1 MGWKER
7 DAEVM
12 HLDAEGNRD
21 AAVVALLLAG
31 GGLGLRRRP
40 SLGRRGLGLQPG
52 VAGCW
57 GDGGLGRREARATA
71 GWGGDGWVA
80 LSPSTFDGVRLER
93 RLGQRTYVGLERWL
107 RRRDCMGGRE
117 DWAR

>member
-1 MGWKER
+1 MPPQTLAHRGMGWKER

-40 SLGRRGLGLQPG
+40 SLG
-52 VAGCW
+52 W
-57 GDGGLGRREARATA
+57 
-71 GWGGDGWVA
+71 
-80 LSPSTFDGVRLER
+80 
-93 RLGQRTYVGLERWL
+93 
-107 RRRDCMGGRE
+107 
-117 DWAR
+117 

>member
-40 SLGRRGLGLQPG
+40 SLGWRGLGPQPG

-57 GDGGLGRREARATA
+57 GDGGLGRR
-71 GWGGDGWVA
+71 WLGGAV
-80 LSPSTFDGVRLER
+80 S
-93 RLGQRTYVGLERWL
+93 VGL
-107 RRRDCMGGRE
+107 RRRAAGATT
-117 DWAR
+117 WAAYVRGVGAVASAA

>member
-1 MGWKER
+1 MPPQTLAHRGMGWKER

-40 SLGRRGLGLQPG
+40 SLGRRGLGPQPG

-57 GDGGLGRREARATA
+57 GDDGLGRRGAGATE
-71 GWGGDGWVA
+71 GCG
-80 LSPSTFDGVRLER
+80 
-93 RLGQRTYVGLERWL
+93 
-107 RRRDCMGGRE
+107 GGRPLGGGV
-117 DWAR
+117 